1 MVATQLCISQLF
13 TFTNNSVGI
22 TVMNTVGA
30 RIPNIRIPNPFENRT
45 FSCSVLGC
53 SVFEWSI
60 RKPNFQNG
68 RSKLD
73 RFIYKEKNVYT

>member
-1 MVATQLCISQLF
+1 MAIAALEAMDELGKFQKAS
-13 TFTNNSVGI
+13 
-22 TVMNTVGA
+22 TVGA

-53 SVFEWSI
+53 SVFEWYI
-60 RKPNFQNG
+60 RKPNFHNG

-73 RFIYKEKNVYT
+73 RFIYKEKKMCTHKTV